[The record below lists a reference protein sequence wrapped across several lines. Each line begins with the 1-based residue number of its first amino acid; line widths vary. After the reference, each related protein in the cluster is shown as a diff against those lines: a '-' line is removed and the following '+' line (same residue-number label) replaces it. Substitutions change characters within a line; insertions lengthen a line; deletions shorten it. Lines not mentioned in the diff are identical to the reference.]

1 MINYI
6 IRRLLIVPFLLFGV
20 TVLIFLMLM
29 ALSPVERTALYVRDV
44 PRNERVLEGIIKKY
58 GLDQPW
64 YVQYWR
70 WMFGTTVTTTEN
82 GVTTVERQGGILRG
96 DLGYSRTASQPV
108 AELLARRFPASLELT
123 LYSVVPVI
131 AGGIL
136 LGVIGAVK
144 HNKPADHIV
153 RVFGIVGWSFPD
165 FVFGLLLLM
174 AFYAGTGWFP
184 PGRVSD
190 WANKIIMSPE
200 FRNYTSLITID
211 ALLNFRLDIFLDALR
226 HLVLPVITLAYLWWA
241 LTLRVTR
248 SSMLETLRQDYITTA
263 RAKGLSE
270 RAVIRQHA
278 LPNALMPVV
287 TLAGGTVV
295 GLLSGVMIIET
306 VYNFPGMGAAAV
318 RAASQLDVITVLAFV
333 LFNGLIL
340 VLANV
345 VVDILYAYVD
355 PRVRLD

>member
-1 MINYI
+1 MVNYI
-6 IRRLLIVPFLLFGV
+6 IRRLIAVPFLLLGV
-20 TVLIFLMLM
+20 TMLIFLMLL
-29 ALSPVERTALYVRDV
+29 ALTPMERTALYVREIPKND
-44 PRNERVLEGIIKKY
+44 RVLEGIIKRY
-58 GLDQPW
+58 GLDRPW
-64 YVQYWR
+64 YEQYWR
-70 WMFGTTVTTTEN
+70 WLFGTTVATTEN
-82 GVTTVERQGGILRG
+82 GVTTEERVGGILRG

-108 AELLARRFPASLELT
+108 AELLARRFPATLELT
-123 LYSVVPVI
+123 LYAVFPVV

-153 RVFGIVGWSFPD
+153 RIFGIVGWSFPD

-190 WANKIIMSPE
+190 WANKIVMSPE
-200 FRNYTSLITID
+200 FNNYTSMISID
-211 ALLNFRLDIFLDALR
+211 ALLNLRFDIFFDALR
-226 HLVLPVITLAYLWWA
+226 HLVLPVISLAYLWWA

-248 SSMLETLRQDYITTA
+248 SSMLETLRQDYIVTA

-270 RAVIRQHA
+270 RAVINQHA

-287 TLAGGTVV
+287 TLSGGTVV
-295 GLLSGVMIIET
+295 GLLAGVVIIET
-306 VYNFPGMGAAAV
+306 VFNYPGMGAAAA
-318 RAASQLDVITVLAFV
+318 RAASQLDVVTELAFV

-345 VVDILYAYVD
+345 VVDILYAYID